1 MASTGSL
8 LRELRE
14 QRGVSL
20 EDVARSTRIN
30 PRFLAALETDDL
42 AALPAG
48 PFARGFIRAYCEAL
62 GASSDAV
69 LAQYPRMSTDP
80 GSLPRPP
87 SGRRRVPLGGASP
100 LLVSLALFVGLG
112 LALAAVTLA
121 LRPTRDEALP
131 RSVPPRSHAGSAAAY
146 TAEAVVPGPLGEA
159 RTSSVATGATVEPAP
174 PRLVP
179 STDQA
184 ASAAAPRTPQ
194 AALSPSRPSTASKV
208 KSYRLVAR
216 TSQAT
221 RIRVRLDGR
230 RTVEETIPAGAVRE
244 WISSRPFELRIVNAG
259 GVTLELNGRVLPPL
273 GARGT
278 TIHHLVLPTEPR

>member
-20 EDVARSTRIN
+20 EEVARSTRIN

-69 LAQYPRMSTDP
+69 LAQCPLMSTDP

>member
-69 LAQYPRMSTDP
+69 LAQYPLMSTDP

-159 RTSSVATGATVEPAP
+159 RTSSVATGTTVEPAP

-278 TIHHLVLPTEPR
+278 TIHLVLPTEPR

>member
-69 LAQYPRMSTDP
+69 LAQYPLMSTDP

-159 RTSSVATGATVEPAP
+159 RTSSVATGVTVEPAP

-259 GVTLELNGRVLPPL
+259 GVTLELNGRILPPL

>member
-69 LAQYPRMSTDP
+69 LAQYPLMSTDP

-131 RSVPPRSHAGSAAAY
+131 RSVPPRSHAGSEAAY

-159 RTSSVATGATVEPAP
+159 RTSSVATGATVEPGP

-179 STDQA
+179 STDPPA
-184 ASAAAPRTPQ
+184 PAPRTPQ

-278 TIHHLVLPTEPR
+278 TVHRLLPTEPR

>member
-69 LAQYPRMSTDP
+69 LAQCPLISTDP
-80 GSLPRPP
+80 GGLPRPP
-87 SGRRRVPLGGASP
+87 AGRRRVPLGGASP

-112 LALAAVTLA
+112 LALAVVTLA
-121 LRPTRDEALP
+121 LRPTRDEALS
-131 RSVPPRSHAGSAAAY
+131 RSVPPRSRAGSAAGY

-159 RTSSVATGATVEPAP
+159 RTSSVATGATVEPGP

-179 STDQA
+179 STDPA
-184 ASAAAPRTPQ
+184 ASAALARTPQ

-216 TSQAT
+216 ASQAT

-244 WISSRPFELRIVNAG
+244 WISNRPVRASYRER
-259 GVTLELNGRVLPPL
+259 RWRHP
-273 GARGT
+273 
-278 TIHHLVLPTEPR
+278 